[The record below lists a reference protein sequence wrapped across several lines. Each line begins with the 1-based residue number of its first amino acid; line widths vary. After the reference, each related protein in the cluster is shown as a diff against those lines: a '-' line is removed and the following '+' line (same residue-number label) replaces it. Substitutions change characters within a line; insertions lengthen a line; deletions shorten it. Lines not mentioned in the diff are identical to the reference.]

1 MNTQRR
7 RKAPLNRPDDTAF
20 EIQEKEIDFMSTL
33 SNLLLCRSFARRVIN
48 ERDLALA
55 PAFIAPNSVHH
66 EIGDG
71 PEDAQGGPGA
81 MTRFLGAYLRAFP
94 DLRIV
99 FEDALAGSDRVATR
113 WRFEGTHAGPLAGIP
128 ASGRRVSVEGIRI
141 DRIADGKIAESW
153 MQWDLL
159 GLFEQIG
166 AAAAPRPQTLRLVR
180 GASSLTPP

>member
-1 MNTQRR
+1 
-7 RKAPLNRPDDTAF
+7 
-20 EIQEKEIDFMSTL
+20 MSAL

-55 PAFIAPNSVHH
+55 PSFIAPDSIHH

-71 PEDAQGGPGA
+71 PEGARGGPGA
-81 MTRFLGAYLRAFP
+81 MTRFLAAYLRAFP

-99 FEDALAGSDRVATR
+99 FEDALADGDRVATR

-128 ASGRRVSVEGIRI
+128 ASGRRIAVEGIRI

-166 AAAAPRPQTLRLVR
+166 AATRPCSPTLRLVR
-180 GASSLTPP
+180 GARSLASP

>member
-1 MNTQRR
+1 MSAQR
-7 RKAPLNRPDDTAF
+7 
-20 EIQEKEIDFMSTL
+20 
-33 SNLLLCRSFARRVIN
+33 NLLLCRSFARRVIN

-71 PEDAQGGPGA
+71 PEDARGGPGA
-81 MTRFLGAYLRAFP
+81 MTRFLYTYLRAFP

-99 FEDALAGSDRVATR
+99 FEDAFACGDRVATR
-113 WRFEGTHAGPLAGIP
+113 WRFEGTHAGPLAGIA
-128 ASGRRVSVEGIRI
+128 ASGRRVAVEGIRI

-159 GLFEQIG
+159 GLLEQIG
-166 AAAAPRPQTLRLVR
+166 AAAKPRHQPLYLVR
-180 GASSLTPP
+180 GASSLASP